1 MRNKESEF
9 VVVFGLNS
17 ISGNWNLKVILFV
30 NRPTIDKSKQPIAA
44 SISRAT
50 IAIVW
55 AVTGWHDTELLTL
68 HQPITRS
75 AHALIGYFLSH
86 CHPPP
91 LMWHPVQAW
100 LCYKDLMCCFVCPGL
115 GFLCHCR
122 SSRDSLFCN
131 AFLSHSAI
139 CSLLYCFF
147 ANFFTNFLSF
157 IASYIC
163 L

>member
-91 LMWHPVQAW
+91 LMWHPVLSKRGFVTKTWCAALCVQAW
-100 LCYKDLMCCFVCPGL
+100 DFFVTVVLPEIHSSVTPFFLTLPSAVCFT
-115 GFLCHCR
+115 
-122 SSRDSLFCN
+122 
-131 AFLSHSAI
+131 AI
-139 CSLLYCFF
+139 LPIF
-147 ANFFTNFLSF
+147 
-157 IASYIC
+157 
-163 L
+163 